1 MLATW
6 KASAGFVRI
15 MICFHLILAFS
26 QISNNEAY
34 IWSQAIRC
42 GRVLSNEI
50 KLGHGFQSPQ
60 LWWDKPTSAN
70 GLCDG
75 DSTSPV
81 LINTGLQAGV
91 QPALISIKPFQRL
104 LMPIT
109 RATRSVDIDVKTK
122 PLKRLN
128 SMSRGE
134 PPARRAVLIGAQLTA
149 RSKGGTKMLAI
160 FPVKPGL
167 IFDRA
172 W

>member
-42 GRVLSNEI
+42 GRILSNEI
-50 KLGHGFQSPQ
+50 KLDHGFH
-60 LWWDKPTSAN
+60 LRN
-70 GLCDG
+70 LDG
-75 DSTSPV
+75 ISRQAQMACVTATAPALFS
-81 LINTGLQAGV
+81 LTLQAGV

-109 RATRSVDIDVKTK
+109 RATRSVDIGVKTK
-122 PLKRLN
+122 PLKGLN
-128 SMSRGE
+128 FISRGE
-134 PPARRAVLIGAQLTA
+134 PPARHAMLIGAQLTA
-149 RSKGGTKMLAI
+149 QSKGGTKMLAI

-172 W
+172 